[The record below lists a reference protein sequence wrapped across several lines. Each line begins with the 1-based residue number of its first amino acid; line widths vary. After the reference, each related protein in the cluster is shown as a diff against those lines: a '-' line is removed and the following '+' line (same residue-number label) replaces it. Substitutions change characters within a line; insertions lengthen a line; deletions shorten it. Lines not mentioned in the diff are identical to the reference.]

1 MLFRSFINVYRNGA
15 LLGSADYTATN
26 GTTVVL
32 ASAATSGDLVTVES
46 FLVSSVL
53 NAIPATAGSVGS
65 TYLASSLTLNGTT
78 TFAGGVAN
86 AYGFG
91 VGTAVPS
98 SGAGVSFPATQS
110 SSSDANTL
118 DDYEEST
125 WTPTYTSGSG
135 SGLVVTTNYAAYTKI
150 GRAVTLNLKFTITT
164 VSTASGVVN
173 ISGLP
178 FAAAT
183 DGSAMIFREMAN
195 TGTAFCAAL
204 SSTTSLQMA
213 RYDGATPIVLNN
225 AYLGCMT
232 YFI

>member
-1 MLFRSFINVYRNGA
+1 MA
-15 LLGSADYTATN
+15 LVLDGSLGVTTNAGTLISASTIGVG
-26 GTTVVL
+26 GTTP
-32 ASAATSGDLVTVES
+32 SA
-46 FLVSSVL
+46 
-53 NAIPATAGSVGS
+53 
-65 TYLASSLTLNGTT
+65 
-78 TFAGGVAN
+78 
-86 AYGFG
+86 
-91 VGTAVPS
+91 
-98 SGAGVSFPATQS
+98 SGAGISFPATQS
-110 SSSDANTL
+110 TSSDANTL
-118 DDYEEST
+118 DDYEEGT

-150 GRAVTLNLKFTITT
+150 GRAVTLNMKFTVTT
-164 VSTASGVVN
+164 VSSASSVIN

-178 FAAAT
+178 FSATT

-232 YFI
+232 YFV